1 MELQSFGPRVRGG
14 PWTWAFLAAA
24 VAILGLVLLA
34 WQVGRPRPAVVIGTT
49 STVAGAPGAVDIEVR
64 EIAEGGGLAA
74 LQGSIKYDPA
84 LLAIKSISGTNGFMA
99 MATDIDAGQ
108 GIARFA
114 LLNLGDGGVS
124 TGPIARMLFQANAT
138 SGGTARIMWLDAG
151 AAPIVLGGGDNQEIT
166 SARLVDGQVRIR

>member
-1 MELQSFGPRVRGG
+1 MELQSFGPRVRGR

-24 VAILGLVLLA
+24 VAVLGLVLLA

-49 STVAGAPGAVDIEVR
+49 STVAGGPGAVDIEVR

-74 LQGSIKYDPA
+74 LQGSIKYDPE
-84 LLAIKSISGTNGFMA
+84 LLVIKSISGTNGFMV
-99 MATDIDAGQ
+99 MAADIDGAK

-114 LLNLGDGGVS
+114 LVNLGDEGVS
-124 TGPIARMLFQANAT
+124 NGPIARLLFQANAS
-138 SGGTARIMWLDAG
+138 SGGTARLTWLDSG
-151 AAPIVLGGGDNQEIT
+151 GAPIVLGGNDNEEIA